1 METGPKTIYCGRNVT
16 MKHYWEIYKKFVST
30 SISEATSFRLSFF
43 LVAVMDIIF
52 YLTTLFSVSF
62 IFDHVQ
68 NIGPWDK
75 NQLLFFISF
84 MLAIDHLHMTT
95 ISESFWR
102 FSDHIRTG
110 SLDFLL
116 LRPAHSIF
124 SVFFSRFRAA
134 TVFNGIV
141 AWGFL
146 IYYGKEVGLPL
157 LSWAILPFMILI
169 GLNLLLVIEII
180 LSTAMFWIVEGA
192 GINFLRMQLQQ
203 LARWPDFI
211 FSKYT
216 RRVLTLVIPISLVG
230 TAPVNFLLDYSN
242 YQYLLM
248 LVIFS
253 IILWIA
259 LFFWWNFAIQK
270 YESASS

>member
-1 METGPKTIYCGRNVT
+1 MKLKYYWDIYS
-16 MKHYWEIYKKFVST
+16 KFVST
-30 SISEATSFRLSFF
+30 SFTEASSFRLSFF
-43 LVAVMDIIF
+43 LIAVMDIIF

-68 NIGPWDK
+68 NIGPWNK

-84 MLAIDHLHMTT
+84 MLALDHIHMTT

-110 SLDFLL
+110 SLDFLI
-116 LRPAHSIF
+116 LRPAHSLF

-134 TVFNGIV
+134 TVLNGVV
-141 AWGFL
+141 AWAFL
-146 IYYGKEVGLPL
+146 IYYGNQID
-157 LSWAILPFMILI
+157 LSWLGWVFVPFLILL
-169 GLNLLLVIEII
+169 GLNLLLVIEIF
-180 LSTAMFWIVEGA
+180 LSTAMFWMVEGA
-192 GINFLRMQLQQ
+192 GINFIRMQFQQ

-216 RRVLTLVIPISLVG
+216 RKFLTIVVPISLVG
-230 TAPVNFLLDYSN
+230 TAPVKFLLDFKD
-242 YQYLLM
+242 YQYLLWM
-248 LVIFS
+248 ILFS
-253 IILWIA
+253 ILLWVLLFSWWRFA
-259 LFFWWNFAIQK
+259 LKK